1 MVTAMNYLSVLDID
15 SKHLESGIDS
25 NHDRI
30 STDDSNIP
38 DVGKWAFHSK
48 FIPEETTIL
57 HPGKEFPSYEK
68 RKKYFC
74 NAQIRENTLITPDHI
89 YAMDFYDGYF
99 DINTA
104 QIKMPGFS
112 LNALKYWDGT
122 QKLRYSLTTRD
133 RKIVFFCI
141 QYEFVKR
148 KDYEINDE

>member
-1 MVTAMNYLSVLDID
+1 MFSPMVTAMNSLSVLDID
-15 SKHLESGIDS
+15 SEHLKSEIESKHDM
-25 NHDRI
+25 I
-30 STDDSNIP
+30 STDDANVLE
-38 DVGKWAFHSK
+38 VGKWAFHSK
-48 FIPEETTIL
+48 NIPEQTNKL
-57 HPGKEFPSYEK
+57 HPGKEFASYEN

-74 NAQIRENTLITPDHI
+74 NAQVRETTIISPEHI

-112 LNALKYWDGT
+112 LNALKYWDGK

-133 RKIVFFCI
+133 RKTVFFCI

-148 KDYEINDE
+148 KDYE